1 MAMWLAGKLIS
12 NTGPGLAIQ
21 EALYG
26 FIMAMIFVNA
36 AQVGIFAFDSNV
48 HLAFI
53 IFSMNFTWGV
63 IDALIIILVG
73 SLERERDIQILSNS
87 RDNDCKEYDIM
98 VEDGLSGTILDVIDP
113 EDGRKIVRQILS
125 SRMESEEE
133 LRKDRIDLF
142 KTGISSFM
150 ITILTAFP
158 AIIPLLLI
166 PDLTTALFTASALG
180 SVALFF
186 VGYNISKYIG
196 ANKWKMAAVLT
207 MVGWS
212 VTIMATFM
220 GG

>member
-1 MAMWLAGKLIS
+1 MVVPLTGKLIA

-36 AQVGIFAFDSNV
+36 AQVGIIYFDSNI

-53 IFSMNFTWGV
+53 ILSMNFTWGI
-63 IDALIIILVG
+63 IDVLIIILVG
-73 SLERERDIQILSNS
+73 SLERKRDINILLKS
-87 RDNDCKEYDIM
+87 RENDCAECESIVKD
-98 VEDGLSGTILDVIDP
+98 DLSGTILDAIEPAD
-113 EDGRKIVRQILS
+113 ERRIILQILS
-125 SRMESEEE
+125 SKMESDQG
-133 LRKDRIDLF
+133 LRKDRAELI
-142 KTGISSFM
+142 KAGMSSFV
-150 ITILTAFP
+150 ITVLAALP

-166 PDLTTALFTASALG
+166 PDLTSALFAASALG

-186 VGYNISKYIG
+186 VGYTMSKYIG
-196 ANKWKMAAVLT
+196 TNRWRMALVMTL
-207 MVGWS
+207 VGWS

>member
-1 MAMWLAGKLIS
+1 MVMRLTGKLIS

-36 AQVGIFAFDSNV
+36 AQAGIFTFNSNI

-73 SLERERDIQILSNS
+73 SLERKRDIQILSKS
-87 RDNDCKEYDIM
+87 RDNDCEECEAI
-98 VEDGLSGTILDVIDP
+98 VEDDLSGTILGAIDP
-113 EDGRKIVRQILS
+113 KDERQIVRQILS
-125 SRMESEEE
+125 SRIESEEE
-133 LRKDRIDLF
+133 LRKDRADLL
-142 KTGISSFM
+142 KTGISSFV
-150 ITILTAFP
+150 ITILAALP
-158 AIIPLLLI
+158 ALIPLLLI
-166 PDLTTALFTASALG
+166 PDLTTALFIASALG
-180 SVALFF
+180 AVALFF
-186 VGYNISKYIG
+186 VGYTMSKYIG
-196 ANKWKMAAVLT
+196 ANKWKMAVILT
-207 MVGWS
+207 LVGWS

>member
-1 MAMWLAGKLIS
+1 MVVPLTGKLIA
-12 NTGPGLAIQ
+12 NTGLGLAIQ

-36 AQVGIFAFDSNV
+36 AQVGIISFDSNT

-73 SLERERDIQILSNS
+73 SIERKRDINILSKS
-87 RDNDCKEYDIM
+87 RENDCSECDSIVKD
-98 VEDGLSGTILDVIDP
+98 DLSGTILGAIEPADEQRI
-113 EDGRKIVRQILS
+113 IWQILS
-125 SRMESEEE
+125 SKPESDQE
-133 LRKDRIDLF
+133 LSKDRAELIR
-142 KTGISSFM
+142 TGMSSFV
-150 ITILTAFP
+150 ITLLAALP

-166 PDLTTALFTASALG
+166 EDLTSALFVASALG

-186 VGYNISKYIG
+186 VGYTISKYIG
-196 ANKWKMAAVLT
+196 ANRWGMAVVMTL
-207 MVGWS
+207 VGWS